1 MAKIIFKQT
10 FTLEVGE
17 ETYTGTLNDLSKS
30 QKTEFEKISKKVK
43 GETES
48 LQKILLQIEKV
59 DRRIFILEKLDKW
72 DEILELEKEK
82 EVLIEEQ
89 SKLISTLNDGKGM
102 DDIFK
107 KRLELSLD
115 SDDKDK
121 ILAAGKEYGYQN
133 VFNTILQDIED
144 NKAKK

>member
-82 EVLIEEQ
+82 ESLIEEQ
-89 SKLISTLNDGKGM
+89 SKIIATLNDGKGM

-144 NKAKK
+144 TKAKK